1 MNKYALIQGLN
12 EDLAAELGT
21 VIRYTYQAAKC
32 QGLLAAE
39 MKLEEMTADEAGHG
53 RELRRLLEGL

>member
-1 MNKYALIQGLN
+1 MSKETWIQGQN

-32 QGLLAAE
+32 YGLLSA
-39 MKLEEMTADEAGHG
+39 
-53 RELRRLLEGL
+53 ELREVFTWESLDELGLA